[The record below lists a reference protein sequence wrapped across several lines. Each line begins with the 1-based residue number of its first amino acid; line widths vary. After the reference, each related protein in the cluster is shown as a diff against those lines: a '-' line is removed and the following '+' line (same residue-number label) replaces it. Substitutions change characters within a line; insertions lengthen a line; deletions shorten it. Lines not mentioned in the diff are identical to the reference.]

1 MRACVRTCVCVCVCV
16 CVFPCFVVVVVVVVV
31 VFYRIFLLR
40 EFDKLEQLASLLFGL
55 KDAYFID
62 HIVFI
67 FQELEKLKQ
76 ENRELYDE
84 LMDLRRKAQ
93 VPYFFLLSFHV
104 MAMIFHVMA
113 MTLSRDDHGS
123 SMWA

>member
-1 MRACVRTCVCVCVCV
+1 MCGVCVCVCV
-16 CVFPCFVVVVVVVVV
+16 CVSLLFV
-31 VFYRIFLLR
+31 YRVFLLR
-40 EFDKLEQLASLLFGL
+40 ELDKLEQLASLLFGL

-113 MTLSRDDHGS
+113 MIFHVKAMTLSRDDHGS